1 MSSNVLQAIKD
12 LRKNLHNVGSLNN
25 WDKKVLNQGAKVD
38 KAAIDNFTL
47 VELDFNT
54 AGERIC
60 KSLSDTNKKGYLVA
74 TPEDYMSEY
83 ESISSFFNDVDEMA
97 RIVKLEEGMR
107 FECSNVDFAQKTG
120 SAPANDHP
128 LKNGQHAHYDHNTKK
143 FLISN
148 HSSANPG
155 ANSNM
160 GTGYQTAAN
169 KFLLVDKDC
178 VSIDGQ
184 TVYRFEVI

>member
-1 MSSNVLQAIKD
+1 MSSNVLQAIKN

-25 WDKKVLNQGAKVD
+25 WSKKVLNQGAKVD
-38 KAAIDNFTL
+38 TAAIDNFEL
-47 VELDFNT
+47 VELSFNT

-60 KSLSDTNKKGYLVA
+60 KSLPNSTTKGYLVA

-107 FECSNVDFAQKTG
+107 FECSNFVG
-120 SAPANDHP
+120 ANTDLVAKP
-128 LKNGQHAHYDHNTKK
+128 IKNGQKAHYDHNTKK
-143 FLISN
+143 FKISN
-148 HSSANPG
+148 NGSEDAGYG
-155 ANSNM
+155 A
-160 GTGYQTAAN
+160 AAN
-169 KFLLVDKDC
+169 QFVVVDANC

-184 TVYRFEVI
+184 SVVRFEVTK

>member
-25 WDKKVLNQGAKVD
+25 WSKKVLNQGAKVD
-38 KAAIDNFTL
+38 KAAIDNFEL

-60 KSLSDTNKKGYLVA
+60 KSLSDNANKGYLVA

-83 ESISSFFNDVDEMA
+83 ESISSFFNDIGEMA

-107 FECSNVDFAQKTG
+107 FECSNFVAAESNT
-120 SAPANDHP
+120 ATHP
-128 LKNGQHAHYDHNTKK
+128 IKNGQKVHYDKTAKK
-143 FLISN
+143 FKISN
-148 HSSANPG
+148 NNSG
-155 ANSNM
+155 ASD
-160 GTGYQTAAN
+160 GGYSTAAN